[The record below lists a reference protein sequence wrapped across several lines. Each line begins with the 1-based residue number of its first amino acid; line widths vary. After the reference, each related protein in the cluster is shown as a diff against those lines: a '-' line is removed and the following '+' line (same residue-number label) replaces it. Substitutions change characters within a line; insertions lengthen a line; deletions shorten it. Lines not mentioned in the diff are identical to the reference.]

1 LKEKRAMTPKNLQ
14 RPDEDRAIADVW
26 ERHAGWWQREFTH
39 GADVEYVE
47 QILPLAAEHLAG
59 AARVLDLGCGEGQVA
74 RLAVASGA
82 ERVVGLDP
90 AAAQL
95 AEAVRRGGGVAYARG
110 TGGALPFGSAAF
122 DAVVVCLVLEHVV
135 ELDSTFDEIARVLRP
150 GGRLVL
156 FLNHPL
162 FQTPGSGWIDDRV
175 LDPPEQYWR
184 VGPYLDEDESL
195 EEVEAGVRLPFVH
208 RPLSRYVNGLADRG
222 LLVTHME
229 EPAPPPGFV
238 ALAPEYAG
246 AATIPRLLLLR
257 AEGRGT
263 ENT

>member
-1 LKEKRAMTPKNLQ
+1 
-14 RPDEDRAIADVW
+14 
-26 ERHAGWWQREFTH
+26 
-39 GADVEYVE
+39 
-47 QILPLAAEHLAG
+47 
-59 AARVLDLGCGEGQVA
+59 
-74 RLAVASGA
+74 
-82 ERVVGLDP
+82 
-90 AAAQL
+90 
-95 AEAVRRGGGVAYARG
+95 VAYVRG
-110 TGGALPFGSAAF
+110 TGGALPFGSGAF

-135 ELDSTFDEIARVLRP
+135 DLDSTFDEMARVLRP

-162 FQTPGSGWIDDRV
+162 FQTPGSGWVDDRV

-184 VGPYLDEDESL
+184 VGPYLEEDESL
-195 EEVEAGVRLPFVH
+195 EEVEAGVQLPFVH

-238 ALAPEYAG
+238 ALAAEYAG

-257 AEGRGT
+257 AEGRRAEDTLKHLEQLGHLERRRRQPPVEQGPVAT
-263 ENT
+263 DRQVGNGPSDQEQ

>member
-1 LKEKRAMTPKNLQ
+1 LKEKRAMTPENLQ
-14 RPDEDRAIADVW
+14 SPQEGVAEAW
-26 ERHAGWWQREFTH
+26 ERHAAWWQREFTN

-47 QILPLAAEHLAG
+47 QILPLAADQLAG
-59 AARVLDLGCGEGQVA
+59 ADLVLDLGCGEGQVA
-74 RLAVASGA
+74 RLAAAGGA
-82 ERVVGLDP
+82 DRVVGLDP

-95 AEAVRRGGGVAYARG
+95 AAAVRRGGGVAYARG
-110 TGGALPFGSAAF
+110 LGGALPFASGSF

-135 ELDSTFDEIARVLRP
+135 DVDATFDEIARVLGP

-184 VGPYLDEDESL
+184 VGPYLHEDVSL

-222 LLVTHME
+222 LVVTHMD

-246 AATIPRLLLLR
+246 ATTIPRLLLLR
-257 AEGRGT
+257 AEKGGH
-263 ENT
+263 